1 MAAVV
6 VGQGGFASRKWL
18 KGRTLENSAKI
29 IFKLSF
35 SVGTAEGIH
44 MVFLL

>member
-1 MAAVV
+1 MAE
-6 VGQGGFASRKWL
+6 KE
-18 KGRTLENSAKI
+18 GRWKILPKI